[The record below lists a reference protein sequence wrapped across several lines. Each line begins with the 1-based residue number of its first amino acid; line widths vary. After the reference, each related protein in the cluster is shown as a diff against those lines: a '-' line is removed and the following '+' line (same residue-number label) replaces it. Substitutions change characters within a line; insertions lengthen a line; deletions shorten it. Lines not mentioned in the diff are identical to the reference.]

1 MSAQGHDGSGRDTF
15 IIFAPHGA
23 DKPIYTS
30 GFGKKTFEN
39 GLRET
44 ANYMSTPTRPTK
56 RKTPVGKWVKYRKGK
71 TLFDEM
77 LEKGIA
83 FGSAPK
89 INSTDYN
96 AGHGVAALIKGG
108 KEHQF
113 EDHLTPGRRAIHAKR
128 PKSASTVN
136 ARLAKTHILRRNM
149 NVYKDAGERLDPKKQ
164 RQEDFLKKSKARQE
178 KARGYERHT
187 CGRIH
192 VGKKKKDYS
201 N

>member
-1 MSAQGHDGSGRDTF
+1 M
-15 IIFAPHGA
+15 
-23 DKPIYTS
+23 
-30 GFGKKTFEN
+30 KTFEN
-39 GLRET
+39 GLRES
-44 ANYMSTPTRPTK
+44 ANYISTPTRQAK
-56 RKTPVGKWVKYRKGK
+56 YKTPVRKWVNYKKGK

-89 INSTDYN
+89 IDCTHYN

-113 EDHLTPGRRAIHAKR
+113 EDHLAPGRRGIHAKR
-128 PKSASTVN
+128 PESASAVS